1 MTEEQAEQAVQELLD
16 HPPPRDH
23 NQALASLARS
33 AEPHRGRT
41 THGVSGTGPR
51 MDPAEEGAL
60 WH

>member
-16 HPPPRDH
+16 HPRPRDH

-41 THGVSGTGPR
+41 THGVSGIGPR
-51 MDPAEEGAL
+51 MDPAGEGAL
-60 WH
+60 WP